1 VRAAWASATP
11 AESADGSDD
20 MYRLAESLPRSA
32 RAFLAPKDRATRI
45 YLDPLSGEILTVMDP
60 GRRTYAWIYYALHTL
75 NFPGLISRPFA
86 RTSVELLLLAG
97 GLAFGVTGIVLAV
110 RRLRRDLAH

>member
-1 VRAAWASATP
+1 
-11 AESADGSDD
+11 
-20 MYRLAESLPRSA
+20 MYRLAESLPPSA
-32 RAFLAPKDRATRI
+32 RAFLAPQDRSTRI

-60 GRRTYAWIYYALHTL
+60 GRRAYAWIYYALHTL
-75 NFPGLISRPFA
+75 NFPGLISRPLA

-110 RRLRRDLAH
+110 RRLRQELVH